1 MLEGKPDIVIICEQE
16 GIELRQRGRS
26 LWGLC
31 PFHDDRT
38 PSFTVDPEKQRFKCF
53 GCGAGG
59 DVIDFTI
66 KRHNLSFKD
75 ALKHLGITPGKPPQV
90 DPKEKRKRE
99 LLKGFERWC
108 KDAYNERCGLVND
121 VWHVLRACKTMEE
134 ISQHAPMIH
143 DLSRMQGEIE
153 ILSEGN
159 DADKYELYRASTGL

>member
-59 DVIDFTI
+59 DVIDFI
-66 KRHNLSFKD
+66 QRLHSLDFKD
-75 ALKHLGITPGKPPQV
+75 ALKHLGMTPGKPPQV
-90 DPKEKRKRE
+90 NPKERRKRE
-99 LLKGFERWC
+99 LLRDFERWR
-108 KDAYNERCGLVND
+108 KDAYTERCDLVND
-121 VWHVLRACKTMEE
+121 VWHVLRACTTMEE
-134 ISQHAPMIH
+134 ISHHAPMIH

-153 ILSEGN
+153 ILSEGS
-159 DADKYELYRASTGL
+159 DEQRYELYHASTGF